1 MCPKTTYVQVHT
13 LAVSEM
19 CCQDYKKQNFTI
31 LCPWEFIDNI
41 FMCIF
46 IYKCRHLLIY
56 KCRNKSN
63 IIFFNRSVSFNWV
76 AMIPKAEIFE
86 NPGPTHSNLVV
97 IRMSTFHFIASVP
110 HDLRIGQ
117 IVYRIHPSH
126 SSNFSAA
133 FPIVLC
139 LQPSAH
145 FHKLSKWA
153 FVQVKHT
160 VECLDIMPPYIWTI
174 LVSHLVFS
182 FCSFSRL
189 TLTSCAPREG
199 GLQARDSERRT
210 LLRAADQDSKV

>member
-1 MCPKTTYVQVHT
+1 
-13 LAVSEM
+13 
-19 CCQDYKKQNFTI
+19 
-31 LCPWEFIDNI
+31 
-41 FMCIF
+41 
-46 IYKCRHLLIY
+46 
-56 KCRNKSN
+56 
-63 IIFFNRSVSFNWV
+63 
-76 AMIPKAEIFE
+76 MIPKAEIFE

-97 IRMSTFHFIASVP
+97 IRMSTFHFIAPVP

-139 LQPSAH
+139 LQPSAR

-160 VECLDIMPPYIWTI
+160 VECLDIMPPCIWTI

-199 GLQARDSERRT
+199 GLQARDSERGT
-210 LLRAADQDSKV
+210 LLRAADQDSKHPTQMGPNSPSIWWSTVLSSTTRSLAPYHRPWTGFSPTETT